1 MLFACLAFSLTVL
14 AVGLMPQLP
23 SVSLVV
29 ALVLFVISWSWRLRG
44 FNLLFLIWLVVGAGR
59 WVGAGGLV

>member
-23 SVSLVV
+23 SVSLVT
-29 ALVLFVISWSWRLRG
+29 ALVFFVISWTWQQWG
-44 FNLLFLIWLVVGAGR
+44 FKLFFCIWL
-59 WVGAGGLV
+59 GLACGWS

>member
-23 SVSLVV
+23 SVSLVM
-29 ALVLFVISWSWRLRG
+29 ALVLFVISWSWQLWGSRL
-44 FNLLFLIWLVVGAGR
+44 FFFIWL
-59 WVGAGGLV
+59 GLACGWS

>member
-23 SVSLVV
+23 SVSLVM
-29 ALVLFVISWSWRLRG
+29 ALVLFVISWSWWQWG
-44 FNLLFLIWLVVGAGR
+44 SGLFFFIWL
-59 WVGAGGLV
+59 GLACGWR